1 MSRTLLSLH
10 KPSADKL
17 VAKMSAVADH
27 ILSDLRPTQSTPLGI
42 SFLEEMIKHSTLL
55 QEYRMQVAKMRHVIQ
70 SKEAI
75 IQQLEKEVGSAKKIK
90 VPEIGLYCKQS
101 NR

>member
-1 MSRTLLSLH
+1 MSRTLLPLH